1 MKVLLTGSSGFAGKE
16 VVKALK
22 QHKHKVI
29 EYDLDKGKNILN
41 EEQLLEEMKNSDAVI
56 HLAGIVENKNPKL
69 WEINVEGTQKVAQ
82 AAKKAKIKKL
92 IYISSTAVYGYTK
105 GEINERSLVGPENKY
120 EKSKAEGEKIVLGI
134 MDVTKVCIVRSA
146 MIFGANEYWKKMF
159 KMLEKKYP
167 LPCKGENTFQI
178 IYVKEL
184 ASAICTV
191 LEKGE
196 NGEIYLAAGKE
207 KETLNE
213 FIKIGQGELGVKQ
226 EVTHIP
232 TWSGVLLGKIFGIKM
247 LTLENIRHLS
257 KERNYGTGKIQE
269 IGYKQKVSLKKAI
282 KEVVKEIKNKN

>member
-1 MKVLLTGSSGFAGKE
+1 MKVLVTGSSGFVGKE

-41 EEQLLEEMKNSDAVI
+41 EKQLSEEMKNVDAVI
-56 HLAGIVENKNPKL
+56 HLAGIVENENPKL
-69 WEINVEGTQKVAQ
+69 WEINVGGTETVALT
-82 AAKKAKIKKL
+82 AKKAKIKKL
-92 IYISSTAVYGYTK
+92 IYMSSTAVYGYTK
-105 GEINERSLVGPENKY
+105 GKISERNLVKPENNY

-134 MDVTKVCIVRSA
+134 MDTVKVSIVRSA

-167 LPCKGENTFQI
+167 LPCEGKNSFQI

-184 ASAICTV
+184 ANAACAV
-191 LEKGE
+191 LEKGK

-207 KETLNE
+207 KENLNN
-213 FIKIGQGELGVKQ
+213 FIKMIQKELGLKQ
-226 EVTHIP
+226 EIKHIP
-232 TWSGVLLGKIFGIKM
+232 TWTGVLLGKIFGIKM

-257 KERNYGTGKIQE
+257 KERNYDTEKICAL
-269 IGYKQKVSLKKAI
+269 GYKQKISLKNAI
-282 KEVVKEIKNKN
+282 REVAEQIKN